1 MEISGVIE
9 CQEGLESPPAQQPD
23 RAGWPAG
30 VEPDDPPPP
39 RGRPWAKGHSG
50 NPAGRPPKRAH
61 VGTNVA
67 RSLINR
73 KTVQLTRKQ
82 IDLALLGD
90 RTMLRLCHQ
99 SLAPPRHE
107 APIAL
112 RLPPIDNRADVRI
125 AMKAVADAAMN
136 GTMTSTQR
144 LRLLRTL
151 PEVYCPL

>member
-82 IDLALLGD
+82 IDLALLPQD
-90 RTMLRLCHQ
+90 QCCAF
-99 SLAPPRHE
+99 SLKPRR
-107 APIAL
+107 P
-112 RLPPIDNRADVRI
+112 RGP
-125 AMKAVADAAMN
+125 
-136 GTMTSTQR
+136 
-144 LRLLRTL
+144 
-151 PEVYCPL
+151 